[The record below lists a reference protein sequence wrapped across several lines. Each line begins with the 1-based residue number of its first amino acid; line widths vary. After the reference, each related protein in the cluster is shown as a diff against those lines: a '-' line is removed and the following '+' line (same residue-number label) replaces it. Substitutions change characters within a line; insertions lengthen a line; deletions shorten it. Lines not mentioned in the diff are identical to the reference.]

1 MKNIILGILVCI
13 SAVFT
18 VYYLYDLNQ
27 TYIRA
32 QTRWN
37 DVAQR
42 TFREAVDI
50 EVNQI
55 NDTPIQFT
63 PVHFPENSTLKDPYP
78 EYVRWES
85 QYGEREYFI
94 PLHKFQNS
102 YVTNWE
108 KRIILSLLLEEH
120 PIPADALNRC
130 WDSLLLHQA
139 IKVQTNV
146 RCAVTDLAEHTDT
159 VYSKGKVVADSLIS
173 IYLGHRCE
181 TELTAYIAYPQ
192 WWTALGVKESFIL
205 LLPWALCVL
214 LAVFYGDIKKVVHLQ
229 PVMAGEGIKE
239 RIPVE
244 NSIQEIN
251 NPKDKITEYKF
262 RDGTYFDATKGEL
275 HGANQ
280 CTVLLSPQER
290 LLLTAFLKSESH
302 QVSMNKVIDSIWGVA
317 GNSAKFHRLLQRL
330 RNSLKKV
337 TSATI
342 KNIGK
347 GIYQLSQSEDTE
359 DMRVPNSKL

>member
-32 QTRWN
+32 QTKWN

-78 EYVRWES
+78 EYVRWKS

-130 WDSLLLHQA
+130 WDSLLLHQD

-159 VYSKGKVVADSLIS
+159 VYSKGKVIADSLIS
-173 IYLGHRCE
+173 I
-181 TELTAYIAYPQ
+181 
-192 WWTALGVKESFIL
+192 
-205 LLPWALCVL
+205 
-214 LAVFYGDIKKVVHLQ
+214 
-229 PVMAGEGIKE
+229 
-239 RIPVE
+239 
-244 NSIQEIN
+244 
-251 NPKDKITEYKF
+251 
-262 RDGTYFDATKGEL
+262 
-275 HGANQ
+275 
-280 CTVLLSPQER
+280 
-290 LLLTAFLKSESH
+290 
-302 QVSMNKVIDSIWGVA
+302 
-317 GNSAKFHRLLQRL
+317 
-330 RNSLKKV
+330 
-337 TSATI
+337 
-342 KNIGK
+342 
-347 GIYQLSQSEDTE
+347 
-359 DMRVPNSKL
+359 